1 VNLIDFSNP
10 VLTLVI
16 LFINIAICEYLV
28 RKTVLKHVGTAL
40 LVILLTAIEANLF
53 LIPSASNPSS
63 VYDAIFTYVAPIS
76 IFYLLLEVNF
86 ASIRKAGFP
95 IVLMFFIGTL
105 GTVLGVFVAGNL
117 INGVEHIGEKFPIIA
132 GMFTGTYTG
141 GGLNFNAVALHYEM
155 NKEANLYTGAVAIDN
170 IITAIWMIATIA
182 LPKLLQ
188 SWAPRA
194 KQIEK
199 SKEVITEKDLND
211 TERLNPLNTSVLIA
225 LGLTALML
233 SDGLAA
239 ISGIPSILI
248 LTTISL
254 MLAQF
259 RFIQDLDGSRVLG
272 IIGIYLFLA
281 VIGAYCELAA
291 LPKIGEIATYLL
303 LFAFILVLV
312 HGLVTFLLGFF
323 FKIDWD
329 IVAIASQAN
338 VGGSG
343 SAIALARSL
352 DRNDLLLPSILIG
365 TVGNAIGTYL
375 GFMMVNFF

>member
-1 VNLIDFSNP
+1 VNIFDFNNP

-16 LFINIAICEYLV
+16 LFFNIALCEYLV
-28 RKTVLKHVGTAL
+28 RKTFLKHVGTAL
-40 LVILLTAIEANLF
+40 LVILITAIEANLF
-53 LIPSASNPSS
+53 LIPSASDPSV

-86 ASIRKAGFP
+86 ASIKKAGLP
-95 IVLMFFIGTL
+95 IILMFFIGSL
-105 GTVLGVFVAGNL
+105 GTVLGVFIAGNVVG
-117 INGVEHIGEKFPIIA
+117 GVENIGEKFPMIA

-141 GGLNFNAVALHYEM
+141 GSINFNAVALHYEM

-182 LPKLLQ
+182 LPKFLQ
-188 SWAPRA
+188 SWMPRT
-194 KQIEK
+194 KQVEDN
-199 SKEVITEKDLND
+199 KEALSEKDLND
-211 TERLNPLNTSVLIA
+211 TERLNPMNTSILIA
-225 LGLTALML
+225 LGLVALMV
-233 SDGLAA
+233 SDWLAA
-239 ISGIPSILI
+239 ISSIPSILI

-254 MLAQF
+254 VLAQF
-259 RFIQDLDGSRVLG
+259 KFIQYLDGSRVLG

-312 HGLVTFLLGFF
+312 HGLVTFTLGYL
-323 FKIDWD
+323 FKVDWD

-365 TVGNAIGTYL
+365 TVGNALGTYL

>member
-1 VNLIDFSNP
+1 MGNPLI
-10 VLTLVI
+10 I
-16 LFINIAICEYLV
+16 LILLFANIAICEYLV
-28 RKTVLKHVGTAL
+28 RHTFLKHLGTAL

-53 LIPSASNPSS
+53 LIPSASNPSP
-63 VYDAIFTYVAPIS
+63 VYDIIFTYIAPIS

-86 ASIRKAGFP
+86 ASIRKAGVP
-95 IVLMFFIGTL
+95 ILFMFFIGSI
-105 GTVLGVFVAGNL
+105 GTVIGVFVAGSL
-117 INGVEHIGEKFPIIA
+117 INGVENIGDKFPVIA

-182 LPKLLQ
+182 LPKFLHA
-188 SWAPRA
+188 WIPRV

-199 SKEVITEKDLND
+199 QEVLSEKNLND
-211 TERLNPLNTSVLIA
+211 TEKLNPMNTSVLIA
-225 LGLTALML
+225 LGLAALFI
-233 SDGLAA
+233 SDWLTELT
-239 ISGIPSILI
+239 SVPSILI
-248 LTTISL
+248 LTTLSL
-254 MLAQF
+254 MLAQLKL
-259 RFIQDLDGSRVLG
+259 IQNLDGSRVIG

-291 LPKIGEIATYLL
+291 LPKIGDIAVYLL
-303 LFAFILVLV
+303 VFAFVLV
-312 HGLVTFLLGFF
+312 IIHGLFTFTIGYL

-329 IVAIASQAN
+329 IVSIASQAN

-365 TVGNAIGTYL
+365 TVGNALGTYL